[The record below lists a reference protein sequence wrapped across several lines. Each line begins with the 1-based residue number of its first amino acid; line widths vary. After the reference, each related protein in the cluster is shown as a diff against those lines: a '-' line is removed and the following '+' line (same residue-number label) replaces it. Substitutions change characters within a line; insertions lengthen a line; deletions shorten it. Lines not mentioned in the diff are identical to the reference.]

1 MSEPITPAVSDRICK
16 HMNKDHADA
25 VLFYAQ
31 RYGNCSQAESA
42 TMVAIDLQ
50 GMDLSAIANG
60 ETQPVRVNFDREL
73 QDAKDAH
80 HKLVEMLQNLETE
93 A

>member
-31 RYGNCSQAESA
+31 QYGNCSQAESA

-50 GMDLSAIANG
+50 GMDLNAIANG
-60 ETQPVRVNFDREL
+60 ETLPVRVNFDREL
-73 QDAKDAH
+73 QDAKEAH
-80 HKLVEMLQNLETE
+80 HKLVEMLNN
-93 A
+93 